1 MSSKGMASRHKEILR
16 GNAKFRLFRKQW
28 MLHVF
33 VLAGIVFLVI
43 FSYAPMFGLIMA
55 FKDYKITDGITG
67 IFTSKFVGLKF
78 FNEFFHEYNI
88 VEIVENTLG
97 ISILKLIFALPAPI
111 IFAIMLN
118 EVKNQAFKRVV
129 QTASYLP
136 TFISWVIVSGFALIF
151 LSADN
156 SGIINSLMMKIGII
170 KKPLPF
176 LTDPRYFWGLAV
188 GTAIWKETGWW
199 AIVFLAAIAGID
211 PQLYE
216 AAEVDGASRL
226 RRIWHI
232 TLPGIKGTITVI
244 LILALGNL
252 LGGGLGGSNFE
263 QSYLLGNSANIDR
276 SEIMQ
281 TYVFKIGL
289 SEGRYAY
296 ATAVGLIQS
305 AISLALVFMCNF
317 TAKKISDSSLF

>member
-1 MSSKGMASRHKEILR
+1 MKGTSRL
-16 GNAKFRLFRKQW
+16 RLFRKQW
-28 MLHVF
+28 TLHVF
-33 VLAGIVFLVI
+33 VFAGLLFLAV
-43 FSYAPMFGLIMA
+43 FSYAPMFGLLMA
-55 FKDYKITDGITG
+55 FKDYKITDGILG
-67 IFTSKFVGLKF
+67 IFTSRFVGFKF
-78 FNEFFHEYNI
+78 FEEFFHEYNI
-88 VEIVENTLG
+88 VQIVENTLG
-97 ISILKLIFALPAPI
+97 ISILKLVFALPAPI

-118 EVKNQAFKRVV
+118 EVRNQAFKRVV

-156 SGIINSLMMKIGII
+156 SGLVNSLLMKTGII
-170 KKPLPF
+170 DKPLQF
-176 LTDPRYFWGLAV
+176 LTSPNYFWGLAV

-226 RRIWHI
+226 RKIWNI
-232 TLPGIKGTITVI
+232 TLPGMKGTITVI

-263 QSYLLGNSANIDR
+263 QSYLLGNPANIGR

-305 AISLALVFMCNF
+305 AISVALVFGCNF
-317 TAKKISDSSLF
+317 TAKKISESSLF